1 MTSIETAREPTGS
14 NITAQPSAA
23 VCDPRRLAAVTA
35 SGLLDSPPEEFFDNL
50 VRLALTITGARA
62 AFLTVADTE
71 RVFWKSAIGVDPD
84 AATRE
89 SRLADSPCH
98 LLIATRAPL
107 IAEDARYAP
116 RVDGFEVLSAARIGA
131 WAGYPVLSVDGHVL
145 GGFYVVDTR
154 PRPFTTAH
162 LQALQTVA
170 RAASSEIAL
179 RQALTRARDAGHA
192 SATLART
199 LQDNLLPPRLPTVP
213 GLDAAALY
221 LAADITG
228 TDVVGDFYDLFRTG
242 GKNWCAVMG
251 DVCGKG
257 IEAAKITALAHYTI
271 RTEATQHAAPAK
283 ILHRLHE
290 ALVEQR
296 TDDRFLSAVLAILR
310 PGPDGITGRLS
321 SAGHPPPLIRRA
333 DGTVEEV
340 HCPGTLSGTFID
352 DVRLTETH
360 FRLDPGDALLLYTDG
375 ITEARAGR
383 GHPLFGEERLAE
395 TLGETRGLDAART
408 VDHLSHAVTDHAR
421 GHASDDTALMLLRA
435 PPAS

>member
-1 MTSIETAREPTGS
+1 MTPIETTRDPTTS
-14 NITAQPSAA
+14 HTAAVSDA
-23 VCDPRRLAAVTA
+23 VCDPQRIAAVTA
-35 SGLLDSPPEEFFDNL
+35 AGLLDSLPDEFFDDL
-50 VRLALTITGARA
+50 ARLALTITGARA

-71 RVFWKSAIGVDPD
+71 RAFWKSAIGIDPD
-84 AATRE
+84 AAARE
-89 SRLADSPCH
+89 NALSDSPCH
-98 LLIATRAPL
+98 LLITTRAPL
-107 IAEDARYAP
+107 IAEDAHFAP
-116 RVDGFEVLSAARIGA
+116 RVHGFEVLSAARIGA
-131 WAGYPVLSVDGHVL
+131 WAGYPVFSTEGHVL
-145 GGFYVVDTR
+145 GGFYVIDAH
-154 PRPFTTAH
+154 PRPFTTAQ

-179 RQALTRARDAGHA
+179 RQALALARDAGRA

-199 LQDNLLPPRLPTVP
+199 LQDNLLPPRLPTVA
-213 GLDAAALY
+213 GLDAAAIY
-221 LAADITG
+221 LAADVTG
-228 TDVVGDFYDLFRTG
+228 TDVVGDFYDLFHTR

-271 RTEATQHAAPAK
+271 RTEATQHPAPAK

-296 TDDRFLSAVLAILR
+296 TDDRFLSAALALLH

-333 DGTVEEV
+333 DGGVEEL
-340 HCPGTLSGTFID
+340 HCPGTLVGAYID
-352 DVRLTETH
+352 NVRLTEIR

-383 GHPLFGEERLAE
+383 GHPMFGEERLAE
-395 TLGETRGLDAART
+395 TLGRTRGSDAART
-408 VDHLSHAVTDHAR
+408 VEHLSRAVAAHAR
-421 GHASDDTALMLLRA
+421 GHACDDTALMLLRA
-435 PPAS
+435 PPIP